1 MGQLICKVVE
11 VLVGLL
17 ATGISINNTGNAQPL
32 SKIKKKSSNLKVS
45 CCFFFKKN
53 LRYGF
58 SLEEIEIC

>member
-17 ATGISINNTGNAQPL
+17 ATGISINNTGNARPL
-32 SKIKKKSSNLKVS
+32 SKKKKSSNLKVPY
-45 CCFFFKKN
+45 CFLFIFN
-53 LRYGF
+53 CRYDF